1 MPRIRIDSTWLTA
14 AIGIAAAGVALM
26 YPEAG
31 IVLIVAAVVVLLF
44 GVRIEGWH
52 VRLMPTWRSRVHT
65 WGPWILIIGGPVLG
79 TLWLVFRPPIAG
91 PIAWNF
97 QKTGYAIQLEWALE
111 RVGGPLKFYVPGFI
125 FHGENGSE
133 PLYQVKAFVTIDQNK
148 KVIPLY
154 IAVDGQWIQFSQI
167 EGIPAGRTVDIGCQ
181 MRSDGPHCEG
191 FPDRISPEQFLNDLG
206 GFTLTFS
213 HDGETPKNWHCSS
226 VQLRQQ
232 FEKQKRE
239 AEEQIKTNPR
249 LQPSIKKVNQRRR
262 GHLHPSIYGYYI
274 RSKCYWK

>member
-1 MPRIRIDSTWLTA
+1 MAQRYPSILGFRANLAHWTILAGGRIRGSESFYICRELGLIPDLA
-14 AIGIAAAGVALM
+14 YLPAIGIAAAGVALM

-167 EGIPAGRTVDIGCQ
+167 EGNTS
-181 MRSDGPHCEG
+181 RSDC
-191 FPDRISPEQFLNDLG
+191 
-206 GFTLTFS
+206 
-213 HDGETPKNWHCSS
+213 
-226 VQLRQQ
+226 
-232 FEKQKRE
+232 
-239 AEEQIKTNPR
+239 
-249 LQPSIKKVNQRRR
+249 
-262 GHLHPSIYGYYI
+262 
-274 RSKCYWK
+274 